1 MPATSPE
8 IGQIVHVRARQY
20 LVESVTPP
28 VHPEGDILVSLACLN
43 DDAQGQVLEVF
54 WEREIDAKIL
64 GNSTWEQVAQRGF
77 DRAQYFSAYLHT
89 LRWNCVTSTNPK
101 LFQAPYR
108 AGIQV
113 KAYQLEPLRKAL
125 LMPRVSLFI
134 ADDVGLGKTIEAGLI
149 LREMIMRQK
158 IRRVVIACPPSV
170 VRQWQEEMESRFGLL
185 FQVID
190 REFFA
195 TKRRERGYGVNP
207 WTTHNR
213 FIISHALVRD
223 ETYASLLKDW
233 LGDFAPGS
241 MLILDEAHNAAP
253 ASGSRYAIDSQLTK
267 TMRELAPRFE
277 HKLFLSATPHNGHSN
292 SFTALLEILDP
303 QRFCRGVFE
312 PEKHRKALETVMV
325 RRLKQDL
332 RDTGDRDFPQRQII
346 PIAIDGLPADAPDL
360 VLAELLQKYRT
371 CREERLKDA
380 PKSTQ
385 NTAKLVITSLQKRLL
400 SSIEAF
406 ARTLQVH
413 RASMERQAEK
423 QRQNTNLDFPLLRQ
437 SIGADDDR
445 AELTEDEV
453 QSEEDAQM
461 TTATQQSAL
470 EISVEELALL
480 EQMGNIAQNA
490 RYQTDA
496 RIEYLVNWIKANMC
510 PNLGQPQAVWNS
522 RRLLIFTEYLD
533 TKRYLE
539 QQLTQAIGGNSN
551 RMDFFH
557 GGMGEERREQIK
569 SAFNADPNAHPLR
582 ILIATDAAREG
593 INLQNYCADLFHF
606 DIPWNPSR
614 MEQRN
619 GRIDRKLQ
627 RESEVRCHYFILRQ
641 RAEDR
646 VLDVLVKKTATI
658 QRELGSLAPVLE
670 RQVAKLLDLGIQSQ
684 QESELKA
691 QIDEIDCALVG
702 RSGEQLGERR
712 DNIVQQLEIA
722 RPQNQKLLTEL
733 AQLDEMLEESQK
745 WLGLDDRLFRDALSV
760 SLEIMGAPSLEPL
773 DARAA
778 LKDGDTA
785 QWIVPQMDSQT
796 SDPAWA
802 KTLDSLR
809 SVRKPGQNIW
819 EWRKESPV
827 RPVVFR
833 DPGSLDGEVV
843 HLHLEHRLVQRLL
856 GRFLAQGFVH
866 NELTRAC
873 VCLTDDPVPK
883 VIVLGRLSL
892 YGARASR
899 LHDEIVAVAAEWIEP
914 DLRGKGKL
922 KALGESDKENVLATL
937 EDCLANPRLR
947 EVSIST
953 QSRLQAFAAQDV
965 LELLPSLEKRAATLV
980 ERAKKKLLDRG
991 VREASEMRQLLIEQ
1005 QDLILKKEKQD
1016 GGYQLSLFNLNEL
1029 LRKQN
1034 PKFNAEELR
1043 QLEADRRHWRVRI
1056 DQLEKEISSEPERI
1070 EEIYQVKADRIE
1082 PVGLVY
1088 LWPVSK

>member
-1 MPATSPE
+1 MPATPE
-8 IGQIVHVRARQY
+8 IGQIVNVRARQY
-20 LVESVTPP
+20 LVEAVTLPI
-28 VHPEGDILVSLACLN
+28 HPQGDTLVSLACLN

-54 WEREIDAKIL
+54 WAREIDAEIL

-77 DRAQYFSAYLHT
+77 DRPHYFSAYLHT

-108 AGIQV
+108 AGIEV

-185 FQVID
+185 FQVVD

-195 TKRRERGYGVNP
+195 SKRRERGYGVNP
-207 WTTHNR
+207 WDTHNR
-213 FIISHALVRD
+213 FIISHALLRD
-223 ETYASLLKDW
+223 EAYVALLRDW
-233 LGDFAPGS
+233 LKDFAPGS

-267 TMRELAPRFE
+267 TMRGLAPRFE

-312 PEKHRKALETVMV
+312 PEKHRKSLETVMV

-332 RDTGDRDFPQRQII
+332 RDTGDRDFPQRKII
-346 PIAIDGLPADAPDL
+346 PISIEGLPVDAPEL
-360 VLAELLQKYRT
+360 VLAQLLQQYRT
-371 CREERLKDA
+371 CREQRLKDA

-406 ARTLQVH
+406 ARTLKVH
-413 RASMERQAEK
+413 RASIERQAEK
-423 QRQNTNLDFPLLRQ
+423 QRQSDIQEFPLLYQ
-437 SIGADDDR
+437 SIGSDDDR
-445 AELTEDEV
+445 AELSEAEV
-453 QSEEDAQM
+453 QAEEDAQM
-461 TTATQQSAL
+461 TRATQQTNR
-470 EISVEELALL
+470 EIGAEELALL
-480 EQMGNIAQNA
+480 AEMGNIAQNA
-490 RYQTDA
+490 RHQADA
-496 RIEYLVNWIKANMC
+496 KVQHLVAWIKEYMC
-510 PNLGQPQAVWNS
+510 PKLGQPQAAWND

-533 TKRYLE
+533 TKSYLE
-539 QQLTQAIGGNSN
+539 RQLTQAIGNTSQRLG
-551 RMDFFH
+551 FFH
-557 GGMGEERREQIK
+557 GGMGEQNREQIK
-569 SAFNADPNAHPLR
+569 IAFNADPHTHPLR

-627 RESEVRCHYFILRQ
+627 REAEVRCHYFILKQ

-658 QRELGSLAPVLE
+658 QRELGSLSPVLE
-670 RQVAKLLDLGIQSQ
+670 RQVAKLLDTGIYSQ
-684 QESELKA
+684 QEAQLMA
-691 QIDEIDCALVG
+691 QIEDIDSKLAGKSDELLV
-702 RSGEQLGERR
+702 ERR
-712 DNIVQQLEIA
+712 VNIQEQLEIA
-722 RPQNQKLLTEL
+722 RPPQQKLLTEL
-733 AQLDEMLEESQK
+733 AQLDRMLKDSQE

-760 SLEIMGAPSLEPL
+760 SLEIMGAPSLVPL
-773 DARAA
+773 DANAA
-778 LKDGDTA
+778 LADGDRA
-785 QWIVPQMDSQT
+785 QWIVPQRDSQT
-796 SDPAWA
+796 TDPAWA
-802 KTLDSLR
+802 ATLDSLR
-809 SVRKPGQNIW
+809 AVRKPGQKLW
-819 EWRKESPV
+819 DWRNEAPV

-873 VCLTDDPVPK
+873 VCLTDDPLPK

-937 EDCLANPRLR
+937 EQSLANPRLR
-947 EVSIST
+947 DVSIGI
-953 QSRLQAFAAQDV
+953 QERLRSFAAQDV
-965 LELLPSLEKRAATLV
+965 LELLPNLEKRAATLV
-980 ERAKKKLLDRG
+980 ERATKKLTERG
-991 VREASEMRQLLIEQ
+991 VREAAEMKQLLIEQ
-1005 QDLILKKEKQD
+1005 RDSILLKERQDT
-1016 GGYQLSLFNLNEL
+1016 YQLSLFN
-1029 LRKQN
+1029 
-1034 PKFNAEELR
+1034 ADELR

-1056 DQLEKEISSEPERI
+1056 AQLEEEINTEPQRI